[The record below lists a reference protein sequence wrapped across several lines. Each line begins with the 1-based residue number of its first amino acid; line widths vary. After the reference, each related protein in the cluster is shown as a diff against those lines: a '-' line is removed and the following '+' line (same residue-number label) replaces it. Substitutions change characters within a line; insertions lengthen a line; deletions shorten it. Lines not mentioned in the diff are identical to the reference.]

1 MLAATFKH
9 QHELT
14 ARISQKNMLPSLFAG
29 LVKSCTHSRGIFYLE
44 KSEIK
49 KRIIAL
55 QQEHRDLDDVI
66 AALADKGAHAQLQLQ
81 RMKKRKLALR
91 DFINRLEA
99 LLVPDIIA

>member
-1 MLAATFKH
+1 ME
-9 QHELT
+9 Q
-14 ARISQKNMLPSLFAG
+14 
-29 LVKSCTHSRGIFYLE
+29 
-44 KSEIK
+44 SEIK

-66 AALADKGAHAQLQLQ
+66 AALADKGAHDQLQLQ